1 MSLFGCDEAG
11 EERQKNESFLQQVLT
26 FENERETINT
36 VCIDT
41 KM

>member
-1 MSLFGCDEAG
+1 MSLFGCDDVG
-11 EERQKNESFLQQVLT
+11 KKDKNEYFLQQVLT

-36 VCIDT
+36 VCFDT